1 MHQPIDRIETISA
14 VASAADRALAARAT
28 NKEAVLAELARMAF
42 ANVHEFLTVDEEG
55 RADLRSLTRDQAAAI
70 EEVVIEFAD
79 AREVKTGGKVRKSA
93 GDGREGEAGNNAD
106 DANNSDKG
114 DARKVKRLRFK
125 LADKRAALVDLARH
139 LGLFAQP
146 HAPAFE
152 PPPRT
157 EAEARARV
165 AAGLAALDEDGCNL
179 LTLLPEKYRR

>member
-1 MHQPIDRIETISA
+1 MQQPIDRLEAI
-14 VASAADRALAARAT
+14 SAADTAADRVLAARAT

-42 ANVHEFLTVDEEG
+42 ANVHDFLATDEEG
-55 RADLRSLTRDQAAAI
+55 HADLRTLTRDQAAAI

-79 AREVKTGGKVRKSA
+79 VREVKTGG
-93 GDGREGEAGNNAD
+93 EASN
-106 DANNSDKG
+106 DKG

-146 HAPAFE
+146 HAPVFE

-165 AAGLAALDEDGCNL
+165 AAGLAALDEDGCDL
-179 LTLLPEKYRR
+179 LPLLPEKYRR